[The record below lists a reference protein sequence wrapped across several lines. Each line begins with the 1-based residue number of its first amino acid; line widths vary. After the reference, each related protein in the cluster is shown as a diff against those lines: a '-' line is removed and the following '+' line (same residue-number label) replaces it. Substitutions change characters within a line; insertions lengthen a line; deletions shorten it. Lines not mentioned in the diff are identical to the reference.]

1 MLLNKRFFFNM
12 LGLGAIALAPAPSAF
27 AQSRQPVVER
37 HDFESR
43 SGLEAQ
49 AKEAEASGD
58 SANAFLI
65 NYRLKQGDFHAGDR
79 VVVKVEGSAGFSDT
93 LVVRTGK
100 VLPIPQMGELP
111 LDGVLRSEINPLLK
125 AHVAKYLRDPV
136 VQATPLVRVGVLGS
150 VGKPGFYYAAADLPL
165 SDVLMTAG
173 GPTNDA
179 DVGKIS
185 IKRDGNE
192 IIDHENSSAALAKG
206 MSLDMMHVEAGDEI
220 SVGRQRNFSWGVI
233 IPSLTGLLGLLIAL
247 TQLHH

>member
-1 MLLNKRFFFNM
+1 MLLNKRFFAVM
-12 LGLGAIALAPAPSAF
+12 VGLGSVALGPAPTAF
-27 AQSRQPVVER
+27 AQSRGEVVER

-43 SGLEAQ
+43 AGLEAQ
-49 AKEAEASGD
+49 AKEAQAKGD
-58 SANAFLI
+58 TANAFLI
-65 NYRLKQGDFHAGDR
+65 NYRLKQGDFRAGDR
-79 VVVKVEGSAGFSDT
+79 VVVKIEGSAGFSDT
-93 LVVRTGK
+93 LVVRSGK

-111 LDGVLRSEINPLLK
+111 LDGVLRSEISPLLK

-136 VQATPLVRVGVLGS
+136 VQVTPLVRVGVLGS
-150 VGKPGFYYAAADLPL
+150 VGKPGFYYTAADLPL

-185 IKRDGNE
+185 IKRDGAE
-192 IIDHENSSAALAKG
+192 IIDNENSSAALAKG

-233 IPSLTGLLGLLIAL
+233 VPTVTGILGLLIAL